1 MQATFD
7 SEAFDEEMRESL
19 GDRILK
25 ETAAKKL
32 AKNEA
37 KQLKDSGGGE
47 GSAAKPK
54 QKRPKKAAVELR

>member
-1 MQATFD
+1 M
-7 SEAFDEEMRESL
+7 
-19 GDRILK
+19 K

-47 GSAAKPK
+47 GSAAQPK